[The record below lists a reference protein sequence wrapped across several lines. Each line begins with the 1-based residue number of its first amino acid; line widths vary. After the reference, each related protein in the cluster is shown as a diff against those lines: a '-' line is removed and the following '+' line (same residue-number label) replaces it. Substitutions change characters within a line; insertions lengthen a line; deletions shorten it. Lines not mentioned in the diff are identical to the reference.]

1 MVCSTPGMSEQ
12 SLKLSTNNLFVVRS
26 RSVRAAV
33 GDGRKMIEAHKG
45 NNSKRECHNTP
56 LRHHLALA
64 DTHFDL
70 SLSRDSYFGRNLYS
84 CYTPSLLSRQK
95 PVELSNRSAVRTM
108 CEIIIYAITRSV
120 NRIIELFKNMNNLL

>member
-1 MVCSTPGMSEQ
+1 MVGWSKDQYGVLDSGSKRTAP
-12 SLKLSTNNLFVVRS
+12 LILSTNNLFVVRI

-33 GDGRKMIEAHKG
+33 GDRRRMIEAHKG

-84 CYTPSLLSRQK
+84 CHTPSLLSRQK
-95 PVELSNRSAVRTM
+95 PVELSNRNYYRLGLCAL
-108 CEIIIYAITRSV
+108 
-120 NRIIELFKNMNNLL
+120 LFYYFL